1 MTEALATGERRILTI
16 VVLDIVGST
25 VLSSSLD
32 PEDFSDI
39 LQGMGTLWTAAI
51 GRYDGRIM
59 KWTGDGFIAV
69 FGYPRAHDNDGVRA
83 VHAGLEILAAHARER
98 ASGSVT
104 PDVRIGVHTGLTL
117 VTPGGEGFDVV
128 GDTPAIATRIEA
140 LAKPNTLLVSGAT
153 ASRVEHEFELNP
165 LGGHPLKGIPGVIDV
180 FGVLRPSDDPESR
193 GPNRL
198 VGRDEELRRLVS
210 SWSRALDGQCRAAVV
225 RAPPGFGKTRLIEE
239 LCAQVRP
246 AGSVLVFRCSELM
259 QTTALFPILR
269 GLRAMVGRTPDAD
282 AEAVLD
288 RIDAEF
294 GQVDVPAAP
303 ALIATLLGL
312 DPRHE
317 ADLPV
322 EPARRRARQLEVLVA
337 WLVRQAEDRP
347 CCVVLEDLHWTDPT
361 TVELVRLFLAS
372 ATMSPVLLVMS
383 TRNGASDAI
392 VDLGEGF
399 EQGDEVDVMDLQPLS
414 NTSASEL
421 IDEVAG
427 GAVPDELRVQLLD
440 RSDAIP
446 LYLQEL
452 TRAVASPELLV
463 RGETGLELRGPLLE
477 ADVPLSLSD
486 SLMSRL
492 DALGPSRTLALVAAT
507 IGRTFSRDLLVKVTR
522 EQGTLDDDLA
532 VMVRAGLFTRHSSPN
547 GQHDYTFSHALIR
560 DAAYASLTRKTR
572 LELHR
577 RVAAALVEQGG
588 ASEPALLAYHYTKA
602 GQLPSAIEWWTAA
615 GRANFA
621 AAHYDESIASFQR
634 GLTLMKD
641 LADAD
646 ADADAWRLE
655 FPLQLGIGQSLA
667 TRFGY
672 QSADAE
678 AAYQRAN
685 ELAAGLEAV
694 EAVPALLGLWQY
706 YEVRSDPTRRRA
718 LATRSHELASLTD
731 DPAIRL
737 EGISALSTTLA
748 FEGEFAEA
756 CTLIDRG
763 LVIFDE
769 HGDQP
774 MEFHMPQHPVAG
786 FCGVSGPLLWMS
798 GDFVAAQQRYER
810 LQEFA
815 LQSTGRLGPFTA
827 GYARVFSAWFSS
839 LLGDF
844 SAMAAHATSAM
855 DIGAEHGFVVW
866 LGAGY
871 IQLGI
876 ATALLGDT
884 ATGIAMTSDGI
895 DAWGAAG
902 SGLMGSYY
910 RFWLGL
916 AYEVAGDPE
925 ASLRVVHEGIAH
937 SEAHRERVQS
947 ALLHRSRG
955 RLLERMGRPAEAS
968 AARRLAV
975 RIAAEQGAR
984 FCELLALH
992 DLARVGD
999 AVDEERHRLE
1009 ELIGDLSAEDLGA
1022 RAVASA
1028 IDDKW
1033 ISPGGAGE

>member
-1 MTEALATGERRILTI
+1 MTEALATGERRILTV

-32 PEDFSDI
+32 PEDFADI
-39 LQGMGTLWTAAI
+39 LQRMGTSWTAAI

-69 FGYPRAHDNDGVRA
+69 FGYPRAHDNDSVRA
-83 VHAGLEILAAHARER
+83 VHAGMEILAEHAWER
-98 ASGSVT
+98 SSGSLT

-117 VTPGGEGFDVV
+117 VTPSGEGFDVV

-140 LAKPNTLLVSGAT
+140 LAKPNTLLVSSAT
-153 ASRVEHEFELNP
+153 ASRVEHEFELDP
-165 LGGHPLKGIPGVIDV
+165 FGGHALKGIPGLIDV
-180 FGVLRPSDDPESR
+180 FGVLRPSDDLDSSE
-193 GPNRL
+193 PNRL
-198 VGRDEELRRLVS
+198 VGREQELRRLVS

-239 LCAQVRP
+239 LCSQVRS

-282 AEAVLD
+282 SEAVLD
-288 RIDAEF
+288 RIHAAF
-294 GQVDVPAAP
+294 GQVDIPAAP

-312 DPRHE
+312 DPPYE

-337 WLVRQAEDRP
+337 WLVRRSEDHP
-347 CCVVLEDLHWTDPT
+347 CCVVIEDLHWADPT

-372 ATMSPVLLVMS
+372 ATTSPVLLVMS
-383 TRNGASDAI
+383 TRNEASGGI
-392 VDLGEGF
+392 VELGEEF
-399 EQGDEVDVMDLQPLS
+399 EQADVIDVMDLQPLS
-414 NTSASEL
+414 NSSASEL

-427 GAVPDELRVQLLD
+427 GAVPDELRAQLLD

-452 TRAVASPELLV
+452 TRAVASSELLV

-492 DALGPSRTLALVAAT
+492 DALGPSRSLALVAAT
-507 IGRTFSRDLLVKVTR
+507 IGRTFSRDLLVRVAPDR
-522 EQGTLDDDLA
+522 GTLDDELT

-547 GQHDYTFSHALIR
+547 GQHDYTFSHVLIR
-560 DAAYASLTRKTR
+560 DAAYASVTKKTR

-615 GRANFA
+615 GRANFV

-634 GLTLMKD
+634 GLNLVKD
-641 LADAD
+641 LD
-646 ADADAWRLE
+646 DADAWRLE
-655 FPLQLGIGQSLA
+655 FPLQLGIGQTLA

-718 LATRSHELASLTD
+718 LATHSYELASLTD

-763 LVIFDE
+763 LLIFDE
-769 HGDQP
+769 HGNRP

-786 FCGVSGPLLWMS
+786 FCGISGPLLWMS

-815 LQSTGRLGPFTA
+815 LHPSGRLGPFTA
-827 GYARVFSAWFSS
+827 GYARSFSAWFSS

-844 SAMAAHATSAM
+844 SAMAAHATSAT
-855 DIGAEHGFVVW
+855 DIGAEHGFLVW

-916 AYEVAGDPE
+916 AHELAGDPE
-925 ASLRVVHEGIAH
+925 AALRSVEEGIEH
-937 SEAHRERVQS
+937 SESHQERVQTHS
-947 ALLHRSRG
+947 SIGHGAGCWTGWAGRPRPPKRVGWPCRSPLHRVPGSVSCSRCTI
-955 RLLERMGRPAEAS
+955 S
-968 AARRLAV
+968 SRLAMPSTRSV
-975 RIAAEQGAR
+975 TAWRG
-984 FCELLALH
+984 
-992 DLARVGD
+992 
-999 AVDEERHRLE
+999 
-1009 ELIGDLSAEDLGA
+1009 
-1022 RAVASA
+1022 
-1028 IDDKW
+1028 
-1033 ISPGGAGE
+1033 